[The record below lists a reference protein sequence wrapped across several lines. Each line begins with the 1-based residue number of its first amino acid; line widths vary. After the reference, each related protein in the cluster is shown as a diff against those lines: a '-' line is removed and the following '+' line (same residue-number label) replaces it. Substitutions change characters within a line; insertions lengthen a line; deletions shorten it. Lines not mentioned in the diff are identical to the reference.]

1 MTLRHFGR
9 ALAAASG
16 AALLCASLA
25 APALATPDS
34 DTATTN
40 GASTLATDADSTP
53 ITVTA
58 SRTDSNGETV
68 YAGDVITVTFTY
80 TNNTDSALTVFPVA
94 SNLSGVLTTGAPN
107 CRWHNLP
114 AHATKQCT
122 TATHTVTADDVAAG
136 HFTPTSTW
144 AATRDREGT
153 NVIAGDITANVD
165 PVTVAQGERPPAPD
179 PLETPQDY
187 AIGDKVRLAS
197 PGLAGL
203 TCHRIPA
210 LTTATNG
217 WILAAWDGRPDN
229 CQDAPQAN
237 SIIYRISKDG
247 GKSWTPVRTAIA
259 GTPGADKVGYSDPSF
274 VVDRTSGTIFLFSV
288 KSYDAGLFKSQLGT
302 DPSARN
308 ILHAHVIESHDNGET
323 WVNPRT
329 ITDQVTAGH
338 ESEWFTRFASSGEG
352 IQLRYGAHAGRLIQQ
367 YAVANAGTTSL
378 MAVSVYSDDH
388 GATWK
393 PGAPTE
399 GSADENKVVEL
410 SDGRLLL
417 NSRTQGTAGQRLEA
431 ISYDGGQTWGP
442 FRHNWD
448 LTDPRN
454 NASIMRAY
462 PDAPEGSARA
472 RVLLFSNADSA
483 SARANGTVRV
493 SYDDGFT
500 WSDGKV
506 FESGEMAYSTLH
518 PLADGT
524 WGLLYESGG
533 YKNIEFMRM
542 DASYLGLTDPG
553 EGPAPTPQPRPDPA
567 PTTEPAHWV
576 NTGNGWKW
584 QLEDSTFATSRT
596 LTIGEATYRF
606 DANGMMVTGWD
617 NQDGAWSYYNAY
629 GARVTGWLMSGGS
642 WYYIDPATGIMNTG
656 WVQVDGRWYLLSSSG
671 AMLTGWQQL
680 GATWY
685 YLGPSGAMLT
695 GWQQIGRTWYYFAS
709 DGHMVTGW
717 QTIDGRWYLF
727 APSGAWI

>member
-34 DTATTN
+34 DTATAN
-40 GASTLATDADSTP
+40 GASTSATDADSTP

-80 TNNTDSALTVFPVA
+80 TNNTDDALTVFPVA

-107 CRWHNLP
+107 CRWHNLA
-114 AHATKQCT
+114 AHTTKQCT
-122 TATHTVTADDVAAG
+122 TATHTVTTDDVATG
-136 HFTPTSTW
+136 NFTPTSTW
-144 AATRDREGT
+144 AATRDREGK
-153 NVIAGDITANVD
+153 NVIAGDITASLA
-165 PVTVAQGERPPAPD
+165 PISVADGTRPPEPD
-179 PLETPQDY
+179 PLETPHDY
-187 AIGDKVRLAS
+187 AIGEKVRLAS
-197 PGLAGL
+197 PGDSGF

-210 LTTATNG
+210 LTTTTNG

-247 GKSWTPVRTAIA
+247 GKSWTPVKTAIA
-259 GTPGADKVGYSDPSF
+259 GTPGANKVGYSDPSF
-274 VVDRTSGTIFLFSV
+274 VVDRTTGTIFLFSV

-367 YAVANAGTTSL
+367 YAVANTGTTSL

-454 NASIMRAY
+454 NASIVRAY

-553 EGPAPTPQPRPDPA
+553 EGPAPTPGSVRPR
-567 PTTEPAHWV
+567 
-576 NTGNGWKW
+576 
-584 QLEDSTFATSRT
+584 
-596 LTIGEATYRF
+596 
-606 DANGMMVTGWD
+606 
-617 NQDGAWSYYNAY
+617 
-629 GARVTGWLMSGGS
+629 
-642 WYYIDPATGIMNTG
+642 
-656 WVQVDGRWYLLSSSG
+656 
-671 AMLTGWQQL
+671 
-680 GATWY
+680 
-685 YLGPSGAMLT
+685 
-695 GWQQIGRTWYYFAS
+695 
-709 DGHMVTGW
+709 
-717 QTIDGRWYLF
+717 
-727 APSGAWI
+727 

>member
-34 DTATTN
+34 DTATAN
-40 GASTLATDADSTP
+40 GASTSATDADSTP

-80 TNNTDSALTVFPVA
+80 TNNTDDALTVFPVA

-107 CRWHNLP
+107 CRWHNLA
-114 AHATKQCT
+114 AHTTKQCT
-122 TATHTVTADDVAAG
+122 TATHTVTTDDVATG
-136 HFTPTSTW
+136 NFTPTSTW
-144 AATRDREGT
+144 AATRDREGK
-153 NVIAGDITANVD
+153 NVIAGDITASLA
-165 PVTVAQGERPPAPD
+165 PISVADGTRPPEPD
-179 PLETPQDY
+179 PLETPHDY
-187 AIGDKVRLAS
+187 AIGEKVRLAS
-197 PGLAGL
+197 PGDSGF

-210 LTTATNG
+210 LTTTTNG

-247 GKSWTPVRTAIA
+247 GKSWTPVKTAIA
-259 GTPGADKVGYSDPSF
+259 GTPGANKVGYSDPSF
-274 VVDRTSGTIFLFSV
+274 VVDRTTGTIFLFS
-288 KSYDAGLFKSQLGT
+288 
-302 DPSARN
+302 
-308 ILHAHVIESHDNGET
+308 
-323 WVNPRT
+323 
-329 ITDQVTAGH
+329 
-338 ESEWFTRFASSGEG
+338 
-352 IQLRYGAHAGRLIQQ
+352 AHAGRLIQQ
-367 YAVANAGTTSL
+367 YAVANTGTTSL

-454 NASIMRAY
+454 NASIVRAY

-553 EGPAPTPQPRPDPA
+553 EGPAPTPQPSPDPA
-567 PTTEPAHWV
+567 PATEPAHWV

-629 GARVTGWLMSGGS
+629 GARVSGWLMSGGS

>member
-1 MTLRHFGR
+1 M
-9 ALAAASG
+9 
-16 AALLCASLA
+16 
-25 APALATPDS
+25 
-34 DTATTN
+34 
-40 GASTLATDADSTP
+40 
-53 ITVTA
+53 
-58 SRTDSNGETV
+58 
-68 YAGDVITVTFTY
+68 
-80 TNNTDSALTVFPVA
+80 
-94 SNLSGVLTTGAPN
+94 
-107 CRWHNLP
+107 
-114 AHATKQCT
+114 
-122 TATHTVTADDVAAG
+122 
-136 HFTPTSTW
+136 
-144 AATRDREGT
+144 
-153 NVIAGDITANVD
+153 
-165 PVTVAQGERPPAPD
+165 
-179 PLETPQDY
+179 
-187 AIGDKVRLAS
+187 
-197 PGLAGL
+197 
-203 TCHRIPA
+203 
-210 LTTATNG
+210 
-217 WILAAWDGRPDN
+217 
-229 CQDAPQAN
+229 
-237 SIIYRISKDG
+237 
-247 GKSWTPVRTAIA
+247 
-259 GTPGADKVGYSDPSF
+259 
-274 VVDRTSGTIFLFSV
+274 
-288 KSYDAGLFKSQLGT
+288 
-302 DPSARN
+302 
-308 ILHAHVIESHDNGET
+308 
-323 WVNPRT
+323 NPRT

-367 YAVANAGTTSL
+367 YAVANTGTTSL

-454 NASIMRAY
+454 NASIVRAY

-542 DASYLGLTDPG
+542 DA
-553 EGPAPTPQPRPDPA
+553 
-567 PTTEPAHWV
+567 
-576 NTGNGWKW
+576 
-584 QLEDSTFATSRT
+584 
-596 LTIGEATYRF
+596 
-606 DANGMMVTGWD
+606 
-617 NQDGAWSYYNAY
+617 WSYYNAY
-629 GARVTGWLMSGGS
+629 GARVSGWLMSGGS